1 MSIGYHFQ
9 CEACGRTSTS
19 GAFPNGTP
27 CPRTCRLC
35 ALNGRHPKH
44 ADAGTWIAIAVFLF
58 AGFVGAYVMSKVA
71 GQCPDYESVRR
82 SRCEIQAGGEFLPTD
97 PKVIAARRKKQGDVR
112 EALGYERDS
121 ERETRA
127 ERADVYV
134 PKALRPRGAEG
145 VLFDAGRPDA
155 H

>member
-1 MSIGYHFQ
+1 MSQFETVREQ
-9 CEACGRTSTS
+9 VCETLRCCLDARNNDRVLYVELVCRFYGVEPTTSLAHWAT
-19 GAFPNGTP
+19 
-27 CPRTCRLC
+27 
-35 ALNGRHPKH
+35 
-44 ADAGTWIAIAVFLF
+44 AD
-58 AGFVGAYVMSKVA
+58 
-71 GQCPDYESVRR
+71 CPDYESVRR